1 MSVLTLD
8 DIEALAH
15 RALAGSGAAD
25 RAALVV
31 AGSMRDAEAEGL
43 RNIGLSYLPT
53 YCEHLRIGK
62 IVGDAVP
69 SWTWASRAVLLA
81 DAAHGFAHVAF
92 IDALDPFVEVVE
104 ANGVGV
110 LAITRSYSA
119 GVVGWFVD
127 LLARRGLVSLA
138 FANASA
144 LMPAWGGS
152 TPRFGTNPLGFGA
165 PRAGGEPIV
174 VDMATSTTARVNI
187 LAAAGRGERLPEGWA
202 LDAKGRPTTDPVE
215 AVAGMNSPLGGAK
228 GFGLALMVDVLAGG
242 LSGSNFSHQASG
254 LMDNEGGPP
263 GVGQLFVAFSPEA
276 MGASGFAERLAGL
289 SDVITAEA
297 GVRMPGDRRHECR
310 AAAELDGVEVPDDL
324 IAHLEGFAS
333 GTLAMLNESAS
344 DKK

>member
-1 MSVLTLD
+1 MTVLTLD
-8 DIEALAH
+8 DIERLSF
-15 RALAGSGAAD
+15 RALAGSGAAEH
-25 RAALVV
+25 AAHVV

-43 RNIGLSYLPT
+43 RNIGLAYLPT
-53 YCEHLRIGK
+53 YCDHLRIGK

-69 SWTWASRAVLLA
+69 SWKWASRSVLLS

-92 IDALDPFVEVVE
+92 LDALDPFVEVVT

-110 LAITRSYSA
+110 LGITRSYSA

-127 LLARRGLVSLA
+127 LLARRGLVSMA

-187 LAAAGRGERLPEGWA
+187 LAAAGRGEQLPEGWA
-202 LDAKGRPTTDPVE
+202 LDSQGRPTTDPVE

-228 GFGLALMVDVLAGG
+228 GFGLALMVDVLAAA
-242 LSGSNFSHQASG
+242 LTGSNFSHQASG

-263 GVGQLFVAFSPEA
+263 GVGQLFVAFSPDA
-276 MGASGFAERLAGL
+276 MGASGFGERMAGL
-289 SDVITAEA
+289 SDVVTSEV
-297 GVRMPGDRRHECR
+297 GVRMPGDRRHVCR
-310 AAAELDGVEVPDDL
+310 VAAERDGVDVHDEL
-324 IAHLEGFAS
+324 IAHLEGFTS
-333 GTLAMLNESAS
+333 G
-344 DKK
+344 KIV